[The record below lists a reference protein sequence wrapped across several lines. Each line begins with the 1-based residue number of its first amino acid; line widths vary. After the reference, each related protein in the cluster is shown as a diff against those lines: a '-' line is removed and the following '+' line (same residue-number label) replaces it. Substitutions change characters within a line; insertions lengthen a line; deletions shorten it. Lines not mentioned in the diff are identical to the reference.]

1 MKSIIFF
8 VCSLLWITAATAQ
21 SVPEYTGFV
30 NDYAG
35 ILDNSQRSAL
45 ETKLAEFKK
54 STSNEIA
61 VCIESGL
68 NGNEEQQ
75 RSLHIAEVWGIGHK
89 DRSNGIL
96 IYIAVQDRALFI
108 QVGKGLEGAVP
119 DIIANRISDNIMIPE
134 FREGRYYEGIN
145 KGIDALIEASRGE
158 YEGIPESPE
167 GGPVWPIVLAIIIFV
182 LLIIIFG
189 SKSGGG
195 KGGYRGPRTFGGGG
209 FFGGG
214 GGGFSG
220 GGGGFGG
227 FGGGSFGGGGAGGR
241 W

>member
-8 VCSLLWITAATAQ
+8 VCSLGLWITAVTAQ

-35 ILDNSQRSAL
+35 LLDNSQRSAL
-45 ETKLAEFKK
+45 EKKLTEFKK

-61 VCIESGL
+61 VCIESSL
-68 NGNEEQQ
+68 NGNDEQQ

-96 IYIAVQDRALFI
+96 IYISANDRALFI

-134 FREGRYYEGIN
+134 FREGRYYEGIS
-145 KGIDALIEASRGE
+145 KGIDALMEASRGE
-158 YEGIPESPE
+158 YEGIPENPE
-167 GGPVWPIVLAIIIFV
+167 GGPAWPIIMAIVIFV
-182 LLIIIFG
+182 LLIIIF
-189 SKSGGG
+189 SRKGGG
-195 KGGYRGPRTFGGGG
+195 KGGYRGPRTYSGGG

-214 GGGFSG
+214 FSGGG